1 MNTIKPQLNQSR
13 HKHKFRFREFRN
25 FCGYAGFLTLF
36 VCFVSLTLS
45 AEETETEERP
55 SSADTTEIQTTADTV
70 EQNGT
75 AENMD
80 TVPET
85 TKEIITGTSK
95 RMESYEQE
103 GITILIDEAK
113 TVRRNEQGIEIG
125 FLNADKITLKR
136 DIETGTTKEI
146 VAEGNVEIRDQDI
159 FATCDHAIMNNVT
172 STIILTDNVV
182 VLQNKDRL
190 ETKFFTFN
198 RVTGKQTAEG
208 DVKFKV
214 TITQAAPTEA
224 EAGEDTESGADDT
237 QEEQASS
244 ATPQE
249 TGDQPQNDTD
259 AKTGNAEGDTEEKSD
274 TDAED
279 AEEADPAE
287 ETDTDTETE
296 ESGSN

>member
-13 HKHKFRFREFRN
+13 HTHKFRN
-25 FCGYAGFLTLF
+25 FCVYAGFLTLF
-36 VCFVSLTLS
+36 VCFVSLTLR
-45 AEETETEERP
+45 AEEMETEERP
-55 SSADTTEIQTTADTV
+55 SSTEAAEIQTTED
-70 EQNGT
+70 T
-75 AENMD
+75 AENTD
-80 TVPET
+80 TVPGT

-136 DIETGTTKEI
+136 DLETGTTKEI

-214 TITQAAPTEA
+214 TVTQRHR
-224 EAGEDTESGADDT
+224 
-237 QEEQASS
+237 
-244 ATPQE
+244 
-249 TGDQPQNDTD
+249 
-259 AKTGNAEGDTEEKSD
+259 
-274 TDAED
+274 
-279 AEEADPAE
+279 
-287 ETDTDTETE
+287 
-296 ESGSN
+296 

>member
-1 MNTIKPQLNQSR
+1 V
-13 HKHKFRFREFRN
+13 
-25 FCGYAGFLTLF
+25 YAGFLTLF
-36 VCFVSLTLS
+36 LCFASLTLS
-45 AEETETEERP
+45 AEETESAERP
-55 SSADTTEIQTTADTV
+55 LSTEAAEIQNTEDTI
-70 EQNGT
+70 EQNST
-75 AENMD
+75 AENTD
-80 TVPET
+80 TTPAT

-113 TVRRNEQGIEIG
+113 TVRQDEEGIEIG

-208 DVKFKV
+208 DVRFKV
-214 TITQAAPTEA
+214 TVTQPAPAETGEDAESGTED
-224 EAGEDTESGADDT
+224 AGEEQVSSGIPQEIEDQSQSDGDTE
-237 QEEQASS
+237 
-244 ATPQE
+244 
-249 TGDQPQNDTD
+249 
-259 AKTGNAEGDTEEKSD
+259 TGNAEGDAGDKSD
-274 TDAED
+274 TDAENS
-279 AEEADPAE
+279 EETNQAE
-287 ETDTDTETE
+287 ETDTDTGNSDDPDSNTETE
-296 ESGSN
+296 ESESN